1 VFVKLQ
7 EQLLSQERELDI
19 REGTIVT
26 WEEGLTTF
34 ARVLKEVS
42 MVHDASHAHMDA
54 IRWDF
59 STQVCASSARSG
71 QLTDHGRTLE
81 GR

>member
-7 EQLLSQERELDI
+7 EQLLSQEGEFDI
-19 REGTIVT
+19 REGTIIM

-42 MVHDASHAHMDA
+42 MVRDASLAHVDA

-59 STQVCASSARSG
+59 STQVCASSARSD
-71 QLTDHGRTLE
+71 QHTDHGRMLE